1 MLSKNNK
8 GVHPNR
14 VPGPGNYNSL
24 SLNIEGKYPISTF
37 RNATSIVFGVSKDA
51 RFKYSSKLFSLY

>member
-1 MLSKNNK
+1 MAFKNNK
-8 GVHPNR
+8 DVPPNR

-37 RNATSIVFGVSKDA
+37 KNATTIVFGVSKEA
-51 RFKYSSKLFSLY
+51 RFKYSSKLFS